1 MRSVFTDLRREE
13 MISSLKENEAFL
25 TLDFAQRWLPQKHY
39 EAQKGYFAKKGLSLH
54 ITHVLANISGSFA
67 QHSLVHLLT
76 SDVQVCAQSLF
87 CEN

>member
-13 MISSLKENEAFL
+13 MISSLEENEAFL

-54 ITHVLANISGSFA
+54 ITHVLANISGSYV

-76 SDVQVCAQSLF
+76 SDVQVCAQKVF
-87 CEN
+87 PVT